1 MARTPEAARLL
12 GQYAVR
18 VWETKKLRK
27 LEKLEKLEKL
37 MSADE
42 QDFITNAL
50 RVCQDI
56 QNRFYS
62 ERIKLGD
69 IDPEERL
76 WLSKVSLLAQD
87 AQVFLENRSVDRS

>member
-1 MARTPEAARLL
+1 
-12 GQYAVR
+12 
-18 VWETKKLRK
+18 
-27 LEKLEKLEKL
+27 

-42 QDFITNAL
+42 QDFITNTW

-62 ERIKLGD
+62 ERIKVGD
-69 IDPEERL
+69 VDPKEPW

-87 AQVFLENRSVDRS
+87 AQAFLENRSADRS